1 MNKNTNKNYNTVFNT
16 VLRGSLFILGVI
28 SLLIALF
35 LAYQSIFTSF
45 YTPTDGSM
53 PYSIDDSL
61 PANIVFLLFAVGF
74 VFLLD
79 LILKHFPKKQEII
92 SYSFLAICATL
103 FFAIGCIW
111 TIQVPYSPTGDQI
124 NTTAAASYALHGNF
138 DMFQKG
144 GYIGIYSQQK
154 GLVFLYEIIF
164 SLFGSYCYNVVEKFH
179 VFSGVLVMIFGFL
192 FLKDFNSRCLYR
204 CLYCLCILLCAPY
217 IILMPYA
224 YGDIPSIC
232 YCVIL
237 FWAIQRYGLTA
248 HKRYIIASC
257 FAAILA
263 LFNRQNSWIVL
274 IAIGIGFCLLALEK
288 KSIRPLIA
296 GSCIILIAALSVKA
310 LSISYEIR
318 SGYEDTGGT
327 PASLYF
333 AMGMQEGYMGYGTYN
348 RFNQGTYQSVDFDR
362 EAAAKLGWE
371 EVERRLDFFNT
382 YPDLA
387 AYFFK
392 TKVRQQWIEPL
403 FETLVSTGT
412 FSEEHPLPDWIYEI
426 YYDEYHD
433 LLFRYANY
441 YQTIVYGALLAYV
454 VSLFFKKNRSMSY
467 VPLIAIVGGFLFS
480 IIWEAQCRYV
490 LPYYMFMMVYVP
502 VGLCNIC
509 DGIGWFMLKLSF
521 KKTNTPTP
529 PSGQNDSSAA

>member
-1 MNKNTNKNYNTVFNT
+1 MNKNTNKNYDTVFNT
-16 VLRGSLFILGVI
+16 ALKVSLFILAGI

-35 LAYQSIFTSF
+35 LAYQSTFTSF

-61 PANIVFLLFAVGF
+61 SANIAFLVFAVGF
-74 VFLLD
+74 VVLLD
-79 LILKHFPKKQEII
+79 LILKRFPKKQEFI
-92 SYSFLAICATL
+92 SYGFLAICATL
-103 FFAIGCIW
+103 FFAIGCFW
-111 TIQVPYSPTGDQI
+111 TTQVPYYPTGDQI
-124 NTTAAASYALHGNF
+124 NTTAAAHYALKGNF
-138 DMFQKG
+138 VMFQKG

-154 GLVFLYEIIF
+154 GLVFLYEIFF
-164 SLFGSYCYNVVEKFH
+164 SLFGSYCYDVVEKFH
-179 VFSGVLVMIFGFL
+179 VCSGVLVMIFGFL

-204 CLYCLCILLCAPY
+204 CIYCLCILLCAPY

-232 YCVIL
+232 FCVIL
-237 FWAIQRYGLTA
+237 FWAIQRYGLTTR
-248 HKRYIIASC
+248 KCYVVIAC
-257 FAAILA
+257 FAAVLA

-274 IAIGIGFCLLALEK
+274 IAVGIGFCLLALEK
-288 KSIRPLIA
+288 KSLRPIIA
-296 GSCIILIAALSVKA
+296 GCCIILAAAFAVKA
-310 LSISYEIR
+310 LNISYEVR

-333 AMGMQEGYMGYGTYN
+333 AMGMQEGITGLGTYN

-371 EVERRLDFFNT
+371 EVERRLEFFNT
-382 YPDLA
+382 YPQQGF
-387 AYFFK
+387 YFFK

-403 FETLVSTGT
+403 FETLVSTDT
-412 FSEEHPLPDWIYEI
+412 FSEDDTLPDWIYEI

-433 LLFRYANY
+433 PLFRFANY
-441 YQTIVYGALLAYV
+441 YQSVVYLALLAFV
-454 VSLFFKKNRSMSY
+454 FSLFVKKNNSMSY

-509 DGIGWFMLKLSF
+509 DGIGWFMHKLPF
-521 KKTNTPTP
+521 MQKNTSAPH
-529 PSGQNDSSAA
+529 SGQNDSSAA